1 MSEAQYLE
9 RVAVDALGKGLYV
22 AEPDRERFSAA
33 VQSVAEDRSA
43 ARDVPNRA
51 FEDRGR
57 VVVSI
62 PAKPNRPSV
71 SWPPKCRRAH
81 VAGKR
86 WLRQARAGMSGSPP
100 NWM

>member
-43 ARDVPNRA
+43 ARDLPTRA
-51 FEDRGR
+51 LEDARPGRGVDTCEAQQAVGELAAEVSASAR
-57 VVVSI
+57 CGQAVV
-62 PAKPNRPSV
+62 A
-71 SWPPKCRRAH
+71 
-81 VAGKR
+81 AG
-86 WLRQARAGMSGSPP
+86 
-100 NWM
+100 